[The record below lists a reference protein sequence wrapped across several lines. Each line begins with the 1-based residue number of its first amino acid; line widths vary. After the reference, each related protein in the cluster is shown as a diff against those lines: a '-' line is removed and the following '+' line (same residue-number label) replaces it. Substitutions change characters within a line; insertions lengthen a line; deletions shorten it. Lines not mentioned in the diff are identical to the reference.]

1 MDLGSVNWAA
11 SVARSEERCKSP
23 TGRARKLLDELK
35 ESNHF
40 WYALRRHG
48 DVETCTKWLEKLRGV
63 STYDKYS
70 KYEEQRREYL
80 KLVDEINRWQPDSRD
95 RGRERPAGPSNDRA
109 EPYGSRNVSEIG
121 WIQRLWAAANVF
133 QRWWSDEEVQSSDG
147 GAMEELSEPASEP
160 DVIEGL
166 ALQPAR

>member
-1 MDLGSVNWAA
+1 MDLGSVDWAA

-23 TGRARKLLDELK
+23 TGRARKLLDELQ
-35 ESNHF
+35 ESNHL

-63 STYDKYS
+63 SNHDRYS

-80 KLVDEINRWQPDSRD
+80 KLVDEVNRWQPDFRD
-95 RGRERPAGPSNDRA
+95 QDRARLSGSSNDRS
-109 EPYGSRNVSEIG
+109 EPYGSQNVRELG
-121 WIQRLWAAANVF
+121 WFQRVWANVF
-133 QRWWSDEEVQSSDG
+133 QRWWSDEEEQCSDS
-147 GAMEELSEPASEP
+147 GAKMELSEPPSQP